1 MYAVMTLLAD
11 ALESGIRRAGRA
23 QRESALAAAQP
34 RTCLELTSG
43 TTDLAR
49 LRARGTGSPVTAP
62 LSGRACV
69 WYAVHVHEWY
79 TAWRPGPLGP
89 AKEERQL
96 LVAELSSGLLPVTD
110 ETGTVYVDA
119 TGARIDLDPPAFE
132 DFEGRTDTAGALTAR
147 MAELFGAP
155 LPPPRHGKLTLGYLV
170 EEWTV
175 AKDDEL
181 TVIGHPQTREGQIVI
196 AGAKRRPLRLTR

>member
-11 ALESGIRRAGRA
+11 AIESGVRRAGRA
-23 QRESALAAAQP
+23 QREAALAAAEP
-34 RTCLELTSG
+34 RTCLELTAGVTALS
-43 TTDLAR
+43 R
-49 LRARGTGSPVTAP
+49 LRARATGSPVTAP

-79 TAWRPGPLGP
+79 AHWRPGPLGP

-96 LVAELSSGLLPVTD
+96 LVAELASGLLPMTD
-110 ETGTVYVDA
+110 ETGTVHVDP

-132 DFEGRTDTAGALTAR
+132 DFEGRTDASGALTAR
-147 MAELFGAP
+147 MADLFGAP

-181 TVIGHPQTREGQIVI
+181 TAIGHPETREGQIVL
-196 AGAKRRPLRLTR
+196 AGTRRRQLRLTR